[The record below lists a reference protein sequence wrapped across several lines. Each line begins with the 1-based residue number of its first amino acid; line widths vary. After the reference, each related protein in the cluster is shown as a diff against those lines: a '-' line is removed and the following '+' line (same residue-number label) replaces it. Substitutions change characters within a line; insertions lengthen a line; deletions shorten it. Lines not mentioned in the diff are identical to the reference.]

1 MPVRAQRPQV
11 EWLESRQMQLTHSHG
26 WARLVSEYTKSK
38 GAFCRS
44 KRGGESFGCLAS
56 RLSSY
61 SRSRRSI
68 EPEAT
73 RPVLRIR
80 TSRGAEGLDEDKQ
93 RQCIEWQS
101 VKRLVEAGN
110 LGYPLLEGTGNQS
123 LCLVVMQTGTSCINL
138 IEKEEG
144 LERKLMPLRTMF

>member
-1 MPVRAQRPQV
+1 MAGLDLYLSTPRARELSADP
-11 EWLESRQMQLTHSHG
+11 SAAGNHSVAWH
-26 WARLVSEYTKSK
+26 
-38 GAFCRS
+38 
-44 KRGGESFGCLAS
+44 LAS

-110 LGYPLLEGTGNQS
+110 LGYSLSEGTCNQS
-123 LCLVVMQTGTSCINL
+123 VSPVVMQTGTSCINL

-144 LERKLMPLRTMF
+144 LERKLMPVRTRF